1 MNLTIEEK
9 LIINKIGVHDKQK
22 IINELRGM
30 EVYDD
35 ISREFIDDLLI
46 KLCKFKGENIVF

>member
-9 LIINKIGVHDKQK
+9 LIIKKIGVHDKQK